1 MENKEELELLKMLDE
16 AEEDVRNG
24 RVSSIES
31 TFDEIR
37 KKLNI
42 FDSTKII
49 NNKKYMRIQGEE
61 LAYKTKKPVGV
72 FVLTWRRVRD
82 GIYSFMMEL

>member
-24 RVSSIES
+24 KVSSIES

-37 KKLNI
+37 KKLNTFVPQKQLI
-42 FDSTKII
+42 IKYSWFAQSWCSILYINYKITI
-49 NNKKYMRIQGEE
+49 
-61 LAYKTKKPVGV
+61 L
-72 FVLTWRRVRD
+72 
-82 GIYSFMMEL
+82 